1 MKKGKSTHKT
11 KNMVQ
16 TALWLPYSMRDDLK
30 RAAGGEGGMG
40 NEIRRR
46 LEISLK
52 ADQSL
57 RDKKTTEL
65 MEEITRVDVNMPI
78 NPWHADRLAFNVFK
92 AAINDLLSEYQPKSD
107 VQPGSLAK
115 LEARYG
121 KDVEAETVG
130 RILAG
135 AAIMATRD
143 KEKE

>member
-1 MKKGKSTHKT
+1 MKQQKTTHKT
-11 KNMVQ
+11 KHMRQ
-16 TALWLPYSMRDDLK
+16 TALWLPHSTYDKLK
-30 RAAGGEGGMG
+30 EYGGERGLGD
-40 NEIRRR
+40 EIRRR

-52 ADQSL
+52 ADDSL
-57 RDKKTTEL
+57 RDKKTAEL

-78 NPWHADRLAFNVFK
+78 KPWHADRLAFNVFNS
-92 AAINDLLSEYQPKSD
+92 AINDLLSEYQPKSD

-121 KDVEAETVG
+121 KGADAEIVG